1 MALPLEDGL
10 ELQQL
15 NAIDALRMTQGDINH
30 IMEEVFT
37 ADGSYSAFGDT
48 YGLADWPSLVE
59 AAPKGLFLT
68 GEPML
73 ELDGDK
79 GTGPVPLL
87 FVDPTNHHM
96 RMGWYSATSVSPD
109 NGWGLRTRKVTFPHG
124 TAAGRERGG
133 QSV

>member
-1 MALPLEDGL
+1 MELPIEDVLEI
-10 ELQQL
+10 QQL
-15 NAIDALRMTQGDINH
+15 NAIYALRMTQGDINH

-79 GTGPVPLL
+79 GTGQVPLL
-87 FVDPTNHHM
+87 FVDQTNHHM
-96 RMGWYSATSVSPD
+96 RSEERTSE
-109 NGWGLRTRKVTFPHG
+109 L
-124 TAAGRERGG
+124 
-133 QSV
+133 QSLMRISYAVFCL